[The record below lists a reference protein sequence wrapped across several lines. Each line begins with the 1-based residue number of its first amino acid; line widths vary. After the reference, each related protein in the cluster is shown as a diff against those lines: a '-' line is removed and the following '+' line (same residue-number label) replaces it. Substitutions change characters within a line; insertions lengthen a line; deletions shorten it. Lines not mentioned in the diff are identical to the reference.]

1 MKQTKKNVLIVV
13 AHSDDESFGC
23 GGLIKS
29 LSEKKY
35 KLYAISFTNGVGS
48 RGKRTEKTLK
58 KEKSTV

>member
-23 GGLIKS
+23 GGLLKS

-35 KLYAISFTNGVGS
+35 KLYAISFTDGVGS
-48 RGKRTEKTLK
+48 RGKRTEKDK
-58 KEKSTV
+58 Q